1 MTWAAPFSPLEKL
14 PYCRGDSP
22 DQRAQRQAGDQ
33 GQGPAVLLHLLL
45 LLPPARRRHIL
56 PAAATAEAKM
66 EEPEQEREDGTE
78 SPKGCGAGGAA
89 PPRLAYGPP
98 SPRGPRR
105 RRQGRF
111 TGGLRGLPLLPQP
124 PARPRPPPPAAAA
137 ATAAPY
143 PPRPPRLSLRAADDQ
158 RPRRTRL
165 PTANRRRGRA
175 TSHTAELEEDASPTS
190 RGARAPT
197 SLRAGHAPSDVSGG
211 GAGGGGHKTRE
222 PVLPPPR
229 PPQSPPGQWLPFRKS
244 ERSPMTLSGLLCIGP
259 PPRPG
264 RAESAQGPLG
274 VVVCPPERSFPFP
287 LPSQNQF

>member
-1 MTWAAPFSPLEKL
+1 MSPLRKL
-14 PYCRGDSP
+14 PPRRGDSP
-22 DQRAQRQAGDQ
+22 DEGAQRQAGDQ
-33 GQGPAVLLHLLL
+33 GQGPTVLLHLLL

-89 PPRLAYGPP
+89 PQRLAYWPP

-105 RRQGRF
+105 RPQGRF
-111 TGGLRGLPLLPQP
+111 TGGLLGLPQP

-143 PPRPPRLSLRAADDQ
+143 PPRPPRLSLRAAGDQ
-158 RPRRTRL
+158 RPLRTRL

-211 GAGGGGHKTRE
+211 GTGGGGRTPGARAAVAAAPPTSEFPGAGAHVRE
-222 PVLPPPR
+222 VGEEPHD
-229 PPQSPPGQWLPFRKS
+229 PQ
-244 ERSPMTLSGLLCIGP
+244 RSPL
-259 PPRPG
+259 
-264 RAESAQGPLG
+264 QGPA
-274 VVVCPPERSFPFP
+274 
-287 LPSQNQF
+287 PSPGAQPSPRKASWEL